1 MRKAI
6 IALALGLVA
15 AGAWAKGELTFD
27 SKTVDFGTVKSTAGT
42 VTVRYSYTNT
52 GDEPVG
58 IVTVTNGGCGCTR
71 PEFSPRPVKPGEK
84 GEIVIHF
91 NPSTF
96 SGEVNREV
104 KVQLSSQKKREKLRF
119 SGVVI
124 PDKKKK

>member
-1 MRKAI
+1 MRKII
-6 IALALGLVA
+6 IALALGLMA
-15 AGAWAKGELTFD
+15 TASWAKGALTFD
-27 SKTVDFGTVKSTAGT
+27 SQTVDFGTVRSTGGT
-42 VTVRYSYTNT
+42 VTVRYTYTNT

-71 PEFSPRPVKPGEK
+71 PEFSHRPVKPGEK

-124 PDKKKK
+124 PEKKKK